1 MVPEESDVS
10 FVRRAHVGPR
20 KRIEVFTGDDPM
32 FNVHNLK
39 LRIQGMERK
48 HVVYLSL
55 LILVIAMAVS
65 AVLVWFKV
73 VLKGYAD

>member
-1 MVPEESDVS
+1 M
-10 FVRRAHVGPR
+10 GPR

-32 FNVHNLK
+32 FNVPNLK

-55 LILVIAMAVS
+55 LLLVIAMAVS